1 MEDAPDTT
9 RIKLDRIRETGTESE
24 RVFATALDRLLEAH
38 AQQAQRL
45 AEARGA
51 EAERNRWAW
60 AWRALGSVGLLVVS
74 AIGARA
80 MSLAETAYTDHPR
93 IERIERTVESI
104 STQLDSTQQD
114 LVDRGIALTARV
126 ERVDAL
132 SSRIDAIMA
141 RVETTIARLDE
152 RVTDLERDA
161 RRR

>member
-24 RVFATALDRLLEAH
+24 RVFATALDRLLEAE

-60 AWRALGSVGLLVVS
+60 VWRALGSIGLLVVS

-80 MSLAETAYTDHPR
+80 MSLAETAYTDHP
-93 IERIERTVESI
+93 RIERTVESI